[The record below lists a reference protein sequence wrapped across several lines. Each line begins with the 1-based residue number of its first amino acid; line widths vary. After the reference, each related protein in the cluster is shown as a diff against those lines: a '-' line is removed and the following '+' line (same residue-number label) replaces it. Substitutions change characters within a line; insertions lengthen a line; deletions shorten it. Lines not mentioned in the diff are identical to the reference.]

1 VCNVGDCWHP
11 RSPYIYQRVIVFSN
25 LNSFILVSLHI
36 VRARRQEAHPHA
48 VCPIVKVNSNG
59 GCPRAVAVDV
69 GHRAF
74 VPSLPIT
81 NDADVGALL
90 EVGVSLHSR
99 QRYTYSRGT
108 RTRHG
113 LCIAAL
119 TDEPHP
125 RDGGRDRAAEAAEVC
140 AELLKEF
147 VEEAAKEFVEQRIEN
162 YRPP

>member
-1 VCNVGDCWHP
+1 VGDCWHP

-90 EVGVSLHSR
+90 EVGV
-99 QRYTYSRGT
+99 
-108 RTRHG
+108 RHG